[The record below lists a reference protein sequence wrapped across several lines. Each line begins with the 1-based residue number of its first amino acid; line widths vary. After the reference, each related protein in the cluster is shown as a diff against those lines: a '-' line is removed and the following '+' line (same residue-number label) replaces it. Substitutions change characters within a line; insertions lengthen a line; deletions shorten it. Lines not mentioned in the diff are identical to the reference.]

1 MLEVQ
6 NISINYGVCAVVQ
19 DVSLSLEAGK
29 IIALLGAN
37 GAGKTTLLKSF
48 NAGLPIAKGSIL
60 LNNKPLNNF
69 SRREI
74 AREIAVIA
82 QETETKFPV
91 SVLEFVLAGRFAHG
105 ASFGWETTDDLEIAI
120 DCLKQ
125 CDLANYEARQMNQL
139 SGGERQRVVLARAL
153 ATQSKI
159 LLLDEPTANLD
170 LAHQALMFR
179 LIKERCN
186 AVVPTAVRGASRSP
200 DLLSDAESILEIEN
214 APAGS
219 RRDSRQDAGVTSAI
233 VITHDLNLA
242 SEFADEIVLLKNGAI
257 LAKGAPEKVL
267 TEDNIKQVFG
277 VKVLLD
283 ENPVSRRRRVT
294 TIY

>member
-6 NISINYGVCAVVQ
+6 NISINYGVCAVVE
-19 DVSLSLEAGK
+19 DISLALEAGK

-37 GAGKTTLLKSF
+37 GAGKTTLLKSL
-48 NAGLPIAKGSIL
+48 NGGLPVAAGKVL
-60 LNNKPLNNF
+60 LDEKDLSGF

-74 AREIAVIA
+74 ARRIAVIA

-91 SVLEFVLAGRFAHG
+91 SVLEFVLAGRFAQG
-105 ASFGWETTDDLEIAI
+105 AAFGWETGEDLRIGAQ
-120 DCLKQ
+120 CLAE
-125 CDLANYEARQMNQL
+125 CDLKNYESRQMNRL

-153 ATQSKI
+153 ATEAKI

-179 LIKERCN
+179 LIKERC
-186 AVVPTAVRGASRSP
+186 
-200 DLLSDAESILEIEN
+200 
-214 APAGS
+214 AGGEFS
-219 RRDSRQDAGVTSAI
+219 SVL
-233 VITHDLNLA
+233 ITHDLNLA
-242 SEFADEIVLLKNGAI
+242 SEFADEIILLKNGTVA
-257 LAKGAPEKVL
+257 ANGAPEQVL
-267 TEDNIKQVFG
+267 TEENLQEVFG

-283 ENPVSRRRRVT
+283 TNPVSRRLRVT

>member
-6 NISINYGVCAVVQ
+6 NISIYYGVCAVVQ
-19 DVSLSLEAGK
+19 DVSLTLRAGK
-29 IIALLGAN
+29 ISALLGAN
-37 GAGKTTLLKSF
+37 GAGKTTLLKALNGSLAIS
-48 NAGLPIAKGSIL
+48 AGAIL
-60 LNNKPLNNF
+60 LDEKSLKDY

-74 AREIAVIA
+74 AQRIAVIA

-105 ASFGWETTDDLEIAI
+105 TAFGWETAKDWQVAV
-120 DCLKQ
+120 DCLSA
-125 CDLANYEARQMNQL
+125 CDLANYGARQMNQL

-153 ATQSKI
+153 ATEANI

-179 LIKERCN
+179 LVKEGC
-186 AVVPTAVRGASRSP
+186 SSQ
-200 DLLSDAESILEIEN
+200 DL
-214 APAGS
+214 
-219 RRDSRQDAGVTSAI
+219 SAI

-242 SEFADEIVLLKNGAI
+242 SEFADEILLMKNGAI
-257 LAKGAPEKVL
+257 LADGAPETVL
-267 TEDNIKQVFG
+267 TEDNLQEVFG

-283 ENPVSRRRRVT
+283 ENPVSGRRRVT
-294 TIY
+294 TVY

>member
-19 DVSLSLEAGK
+19 DVSFALRAGK

-37 GAGKTTLLKSF
+37 GAGKTTLLKSL
-48 NAGLPIAKGSIL
+48 NGSLPFANGKIVLDGKEL
-60 LNNKPLNNF
+60 KDF

-74 AREIAVIA
+74 ARKIAVIA

-105 ASFGWETTDDLEIAI
+105 ATFGWETPNDLQIAA
-120 DCLKQ
+120 DCLRQ
-125 CDLANYEARQMNQL
+125 CDLENYESRQMNQL

-153 ATQSKI
+153 ATNSKI

-179 LIKERCN
+179 LVKERC
-186 AVVPTAVRGASRSP
+186 ATR
-200 DLLSDAESILEIEN
+200 DA
-214 APAGS
+214 A
-219 RRDSRQDAGVTSAI
+219 AI

-242 SEFADEIVLLKNGAI
+242 SEFADEILLMKNGAI
-257 LAKGAPEKVL
+257 QSKGAPEKVL
-267 TEDNIKQVFG
+267 TEENLIEVFN
-277 VKVLLD
+277 VRVLLD
-283 ENPVSRRRRVT
+283 ENPQSGKRRVT

>member
-1 MLEVQ
+1 MELGTKMLEVQ

-19 DVSLSLEAGK
+19 DVSLTLESGT

-37 GAGKTTLLKSF
+37 GAGKTTLLKALNGS
-48 NAGLPIAKGSIL
+48 LPIAYGSL
-60 LNNKPLNNF
+60 LLDEHPLKDF

-74 AREIAVIA
+74 AQRIAVIA

-105 ASFGWETTDDLEIAI
+105 TAFGWETEKDLQIAI
-120 DCLKQ
+120 DCLRR
-125 CDLANYEARQMNQL
+125 CDLVNFDARQMNQL

-153 ATQSKI
+153 ATQAKI

-179 LIKERCN
+179 LVRERC
-186 AVVPTAVRGASRSP
+186 
-200 DLLSDAESILEIEN
+200 LSE
-214 APAGS
+214 
-219 RRDSRQDAGVTSAI
+219 DSSAI

-242 SEFADEIVLLKNGAI
+242 SEFADEIILLKNGAI

-267 TEDNIKQVFG
+267 TEENLNEVFD

-283 ENPVSRRRRVT
+283 VNPHSGKRRVT

>member
-6 NISINYGVCAVVQ
+6 NISINYGICAVVE
-19 DVSLSLEAGK
+19 DVSFTLEAGK
-29 IIALLGAN
+29 IVALLGAN
-37 GAGKTTLLKSF
+37 GAGKTTLLRAL
-48 NAGLPIAKGSIL
+48 NAALPAAKGEIL
-60 LNNKPLNNF
+60 LNGKTVQNY

-74 AREIAVIA
+74 ARHIAVVA

-91 SVLEFVLAGRFAHG
+91 SVLEFVLAGRFAQT
-105 ASFGWETTDDLEIAI
+105 AAFGWETGRDLQIAFSS
-120 DCLKQ
+120 LEL
-125 CDLANYEARQMNQL
+125 CDLTNYENRQMNQL

-153 ATQSKI
+153 ATEAKI

-179 LIKERCN
+179 LVRERCASTN
-186 AVVPTAVRGASRSP
+186 A
-200 DLLSDAESILEIEN
+200 
-214 APAGS
+214 
-219 RRDSRQDAGVTSAI
+219 SAI

-242 SEFADEIVLLKNGAI
+242 SEFADEIILLKNGRI
-257 LAKGAPEKVL
+257 LAKGKSETVL
-267 TEDNIKQVFG
+267 TEENLAEVFG

-283 ENPVSRRRRVT
+283 ENPVSRKRRVT